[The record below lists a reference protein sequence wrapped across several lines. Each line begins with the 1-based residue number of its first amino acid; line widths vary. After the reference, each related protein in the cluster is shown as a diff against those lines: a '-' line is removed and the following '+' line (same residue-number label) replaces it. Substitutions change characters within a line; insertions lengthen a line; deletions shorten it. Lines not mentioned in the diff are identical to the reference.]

1 MLCSWINPALCTRLK
16 LLSHRLWSR
25 GSPPPVL
32 RKGFIPKYPS
42 MISFVLRFIMIQK
55 LNIFHAESCWTNLV
69 NHVFSPGITHRH
81 PKNPATTPL
90 QPMVEVLLDSAEIQ
104 PGDSAETGELLLEAT
119 STTEN
124 ESHDIT

>member
-1 MLCSWINPALCTRLK
+1 
-16 LLSHRLWSR
+16 
-25 GSPPPVL
+25 
-32 RKGFIPKYPS
+32 

-81 PKNPATTPL
+81 PKNPAPTLL